1 MLFFSRKMGEVVK
14 MSPSCEPRT
23 RLRSRDS
30 DRAGT
35 YTRVTREPL
44 ETVGNGG

>member
-1 MLFFSRKMGEVVK
+1 MLFFSLKMGGVIK
-14 MSPSCEPRT
+14 MSPSCEPGT
-23 RLRSRDS
+23 RLRFRGN